1 MRTFIKYYFLLQVL
15 IGLVLTQYVSLS
27 ADYSMLVF
35 VWWTYGILG
44 LPASFSVPFIM
55 VEFVSLIDEIPKEY
69 EGEHSFLWVFLYIT
83 APSILFTVVN
93 TAQWWL
99 VYKIFQ
105 LLLRWRR
112 SEKKF

>member
-1 MRTFIKYYFLLQVL
+1 MRTFLKYYFLLQVF
-15 IGLVLTQYVSLS
+15 IGLVLTLYVGVS

-44 LPASFSVPFIM
+44 LPASFTVPFVIA
-55 VEFVSLIDEIPKEY
+55 ELVSLIDGIPEEY

-105 LLLRWRR
+105 LLLRWHRWR
-112 SEKKF
+112 KNP